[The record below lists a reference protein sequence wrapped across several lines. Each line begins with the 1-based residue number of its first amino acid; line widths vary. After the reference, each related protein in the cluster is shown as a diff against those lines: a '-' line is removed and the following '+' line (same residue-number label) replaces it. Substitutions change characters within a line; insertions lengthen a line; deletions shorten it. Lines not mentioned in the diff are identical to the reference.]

1 MCGSLAP
8 VAAPR
13 GSQPGP
19 VPRLYTLVPQ
29 LCPTDKPSSIQ
40 HQFFAL
46 HSTVLRTNRHEKA
59 GFRKQ
64 FFRKFLGLH
73 ERNPFSG
80 GATPSCTPARPKA
93 VRRAQAPQC
102 WDKDDQTIVPL
113 RSYGTQLVLQHE
125 RTPGAATPLIS
136 ARQHYAERIICYRQ
150 SMCHI
155 GGSVKTVEVRIMQ
168 FSPQSSPEFL
178 RDRFHL

>member
-1 MCGSLAP
+1 MTSPKWVCGSLAP

-73 ERNPFSG
+73 ERNPFQEGLPHPAPPHDQRPCDGRKHPSAG
-80 GATPSCTPARPKA
+80 TKTIRPSCPLEVMVPNLYSSTNKLL
-93 VRRAQAPQC
+93 AP
-102 WDKDDQTIVPL
+102 PL
-113 RSYGTQLVLQHE
+113 H
-125 RTPGAATPLIS
+125 
-136 ARQHYAERIICYRQ
+136 
-150 SMCHI
+150 
-155 GGSVKTVEVRIMQ
+155 
-168 FSPQSSPEFL
+168 
-178 RDRFHL
+178 